1 MHCIAHLIH
10 HRIVLRVFL
19 LHFFPHLLQ
28 HILVAPNCIQNPP
41 QPACITFLTCFTIS
55 TSHTLLPLQHHVAQ
69 QCMRHIAHL
78 FKISS
83 SFVYSS
89 YITLPPSP
97 NTFSSYPI
105 ALNFPSAT
113 SASAAPRPCHHLRC
127 QQPPSASPHSHQDC
141 TWTVMVRKLSGS
153 LPFCSPAPHRQN
165 RVNLLVILLQGRH
178 VFPRLLRTVPLSP
191 YVW

>member
-1 MHCIAHLIH
+1 MSVHTLHCCLCLSICRFACMHCIAHLIH

-89 YITLPPSP
+89 YITLPTSP

-113 SASAAPRPCHHLRC
+113 SASAAPRPCHRPGF
-127 QQPPSASPHSHQDC
+127 QPPPSTRPTS
-141 TWTVMVRKLSGS
+141 
-153 LPFCSPAPHRQN
+153 
-165 RVNLLVILLQGRH
+165 
-178 VFPRLLRTVPLSP
+178 FPTHTDKGI
-191 YVW
+191 

>member
-89 YITLPPSP
+89 YITLPTSP

-113 SASAAPRPCHHLRC
+113 SASAAPRPCHRPGF
-127 QQPPSASPHSHQDC
+127 QPLLLLAQHPFQHIPIKESENIVHIDLYFHDALQ
-141 TWTVMVRKLSGS
+141 RSGS
-153 LPFCSPAPHRQN
+153 FS
-165 RVNLLVILLQGRH
+165 
-178 VFPRLLRTVPLSP
+178 
-191 YVW
+191 

>member
-19 LHFFPHLLQ
+19 LHFSPTSS
-28 HILVAPNCIQNPP
+28 N
-41 QPACITFLTCFTIS
+41 TFLSRPTAFKIPPS
-55 TSHTLLPLQHHVAQ
+55 PHASHFSPASPSSHTPFLPLQHHVAQ

-83 SFVYSS
+83 SSVSYF
-89 YITLPPSP
+89 YITLPTSP

-113 SASAAPRPCHHLRC
+113 SASAAPRPCHRPGF
-127 QQPPSASPHSHQDC
+127 QPPPSTRPTSFPTLPIKESENIVHIDLYFHDALQ
-141 TWTVMVRKLSGS
+141 RSGS
-153 LPFCSPAPHRQN
+153 FS
-165 RVNLLVILLQGRH
+165 
-178 VFPRLLRTVPLSP
+178 
-191 YVW
+191 

>member
-55 TSHTLLPLQHHVAQ
+55 TYTFSSPPTSHCTTMHAS
-69 QCMRHIAHL
+69 HIAHL

-83 SFVYSS
+83 SSVYSS
-89 YITLPPSP
+89 YITLPTSP

-113 SASAAPRPCHHLRC
+113 SASAAPRPCHRPGF
-127 QQPPSASPHSHQDC
+127 QPPPSTRPTSFPTLPIKESENIVHIDLYFHDALQ
-141 TWTVMVRKLSGS
+141 RSGS
-153 LPFCSPAPHRQN
+153 FS
-165 RVNLLVILLQGRH
+165 
-178 VFPRLLRTVPLSP
+178 
-191 YVW
+191 